1 MRPRTCIEDLRQMH
15 RRRVPRM
22 FYDYV
27 DSGSWSEATYHA
39 NEDDFARLKFRQ
51 KVAVDVSGRSTQM
64 PMLGQ
69 MLPMPVALAPT
80 GFAGMQYAD
89 GEILAAKGRRILVCH
104 SRFPLWRFVRL
115 RMSPKPPIRRS
126 GFSFT
131 SCATAILSN
140 ASSPV
145 PKRQNVRH

>member
-1 MRPRTCIEDLRQMH
+1 MMKLATCIEDLRQMH

-51 KVAVDVSGRSTQM
+51 KVAVDVSGRSTKM

-89 GEILAAKGRRILVCH
+89 GEILAAKAAADFGV
-104 SRFPLWRFVRL
+104 P
-115 RMSPKPPIRRS
+115 
-126 GFSFT
+126 FT
-131 SCATAILSN
+131 LSTLAICF
-140 ASSPV
+140 
-145 PKRQNVRH
+145 H